1 MQLADADPCRD
12 HPAGRGQENLTASG
26 EGRSATSG
34 AGSKLRV
41 IANLSPCLLRGM
53 SMSPRHSLS
62 FQKTM
67 FLVLTDRCSS
77 QEGQLLWDLLCVAE
91 DERQSCLDRQMITTF
106 DDLPDRLGL

>member
-1 MQLADADPCRD
+1 
-12 HPAGRGQENLTASG
+12 
-26 EGRSATSG
+26 
-34 AGSKLRV
+34 
-41 IANLSPCLLRGM
+41 
-53 SMSPRHSLS
+53 MSPRHSLS

>member
-1 MQLADADPCRD
+1 
-12 HPAGRGQENLTASG
+12 
-26 EGRSATSG
+26 
-34 AGSKLRV
+34 
-41 IANLSPCLLRGM
+41 
-53 SMSPRHSLS
+53 
-62 FQKTM
+62 M